1 MQYLPLTFLLYTQR
15 CHDKLTKILNESGDS
30 HFQDKGKKSIE
41 ISQNGDLGSLFTFF
55 FFFEKK
61 NI

>member
-41 ISQNGDLGSLFTFF
+41 ISQNGATWVAFLHFF
-55 FFFEKK
+55 FF
-61 NI
+61 